1 MNTQYEYELW
11 RNTLTEYR
19 HRVDMT
25 YKDIADK
32 ENLSEKSVARV
43 FTGEAKN
50 PGVDIVRRIIHAM
63 GASWRDIFGE
73 SSAVIT
79 TEDVEVIKQD
89 NQRLAQ
95 ENNALI
101 AENLV
106 LSNKVKELEADKMV
120 LSIKLEYE
128 QKITALHD
136 YYTKARE
143 DVK

>member
-1 MNTQYEYELW
+1 
-11 RNTLTEYR
+11 
-19 HRVDMT
+19 MT

-89 NQRLAQ
+89 NQRLVQ

-106 LSNKVKELEADKMV
+106 LTNKIKELESANMV

-128 QKITALHD
+128 QKITALHS
-136 YYTKARE
+136 YYTMQKE
-143 DVK
+143 DTK

>member
-11 RNTLTEYR
+11 RNALKEYR
-19 HRVDMT
+19 HKVDMT

-128 QKITALHD
+128 QRITALHD
-136 YYTKARE
+136 YYTKAKE
-143 DVK
+143 TP

>member
-1 MNTQYEYELW
+1 MNTQHEYELW
-11 RNTLTEYR
+11 RNALKEYR
-19 HRVDMT
+19 HKVDMT

-106 LSNKVKELEADKMV
+106 LTNKVKELESDKMV

-136 YYTKARE
+136 YYTKAKE
-143 DVK
+143 NQ